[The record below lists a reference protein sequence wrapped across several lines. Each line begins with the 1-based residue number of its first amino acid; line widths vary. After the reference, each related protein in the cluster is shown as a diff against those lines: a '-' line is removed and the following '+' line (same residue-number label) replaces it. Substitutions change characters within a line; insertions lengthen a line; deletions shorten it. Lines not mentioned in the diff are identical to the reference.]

1 MSIINNAKRV
11 LQCRTVIMNS
21 KNVYII
27 YINKQLLNNDPTTV
41 KKHPYKTIIEE
52 RPRLPFPYMYILM
65 FIFVV
70 I

>member
-1 MSIINNAKRV
+1 MNIINNAKRV

-27 YINKQLLNNDPTTV
+27 YINKLLNNDPTTV
-41 KKHPYKTIIEE
+41 KKNPYKTIIEE